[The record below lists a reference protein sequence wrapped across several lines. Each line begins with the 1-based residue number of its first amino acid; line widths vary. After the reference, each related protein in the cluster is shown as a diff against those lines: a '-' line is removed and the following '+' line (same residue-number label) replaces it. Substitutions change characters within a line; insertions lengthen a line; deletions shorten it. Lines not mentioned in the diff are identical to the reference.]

1 MKVVFGYLGSI
12 ILVSGLML
20 LIPFGVALFYSE
32 TLEATVFLFLAV
44 LSVIAGF
51 LIRLKFKV
59 REVTLLEA
67 MVVAS
72 ISWLIVS
79 FLGSLPYI
87 FLGGMAWIDAYFE
100 AMSGFTTTGMT
111 LINNP
116 ENLSYS
122 LLFWRAF
129 TQWVG
134 GVGIILLFILFI
146 PLGI

>member
-20 LIPFGVALFYSE
+20 LIPFGVALLYSE
-32 TLEATVFLFLAV
+32 TLEATFFLFLAV
-44 LSVIAGF
+44 LSIIAGF

-72 ISWLIVS
+72 ISRLIVS

-87 FLGGMAWIDAYFE
+87 F
-100 AMSGFTTTGMT
+100 
-111 LINNP
+111 
-116 ENLSYS
+116 
-122 LLFWRAF
+122 
-129 TQWVG
+129 
-134 GVGIILLFILFI
+134 
-146 PLGI
+146 